1 MFISNFE
8 KSDIQNALKS
18 LRAVVAETTT
28 EILYLKAKVKAL
40 EEKPVKVKK
49 PKKPLTAA
57 QKDKQRAYQ
66 KAYNERQKAKKL
78 AEGNTNVSA

>member
-18 LRAVVAETTT
+18 LRSVVAETTT
-28 EILYLKAKVKAL
+28 EILYLKAKIKAL

-49 PKKPLTAA
+49 PKKPLTL
-57 QKDKQRAYQ
+57 
-66 KAYNERQKAKKL
+66 EQKAKQREYQKMYKARKK
-78 AEGNTNVSA
+78 AELETQGTTNVSA